1 MDVPT
6 ASTAGRQSTS
16 EEPRMS
22 HESSLSSVSTTSL
35 VFDRL
40 HEQNEKNYTSSS
52 NRRRT
57 PSTSRVAYADHPD
70 DDDEGDE
77 YKESDAN
84 DLETGPFLASAGVT
98 RRVGMDRGLKK
109 GLLILGAAFVF
120 AWGAALFVFLSSKSY
135 RHGSQVDHDPSATH
149 RGSGKPVT
157 LDQVMSG
164 FWSPYSHSIRWIEG
178 PNGEDGLLLE
188 QGARGKDYLVV
199 EDVRSAKQEA
209 RQISA
214 DVAQS
219 RTLMKNPWIDYN
231 GRQLTPH
238 GSVPSKDMKK
248 VLVYTDREHN
258 WRHSFTALYWIL
270 DVETQTVEPLDPQNA
285 DKRVQ
290 LATWSPQSNA
300 IVFTRDNNLYLR
312 KLDGD
317 KKVTQITT
325 DGGPEYFYGI
335 PDWVY
340 EEEVFAGNSATWYSQ
355 DGKFVAFLRTNETG
369 VPEYPLQY
377 FLSRPSGGAKPPGEE
392 TYPEER
398 RIKYPRAGSHNPV
411 VDLLFY
417 DVERGD
423 VFSVDISGGFT
434 DDDRLINMVLWANDK
449 VLIKETN
456 RVSDIMRVVL
466 VDVVARTG
474 KTVNTIDVG
483 KIDGGWFEISHETL
497 FIPADPANGRPED
510 GYVDTVVHD
519 NGDHL
524 AYFSPMDNPEPVYLT
539 GGNWEVVDSPSAVD
553 LKNNLVYFVSTK
565 ESSIQRHVY
574 SVYLNGTDLKP
585 FTDTSFES
593 YYGISFS
600 SGAGFSLLS
609 YQGPKV
615 PWQKVISTPS
625 NPTKYELVIEKNEQL
640 AENAKKYELPILKY
654 GTIKVDDVE
663 LNYIERR
670 PPHFSDKKK
679 YPVLF
684 QQYSGPGSQSVNKR
698 FTVDFQS
705 YVASALGYV
714 VVTVDGRGT
723 GYIGRKARV
732 LIREKLGHWE
742 AHDQI
747 AAAKIWS
754 AKKYVDSSRIA
765 IWGWSYG
772 GFNTLKTLEMD
783 AGQTFS
789 YGMAVAPVTDW
800 RFYDSIYTERYM
812 RTPQLNPDGYD
823 QTAISNVTALAG
835 NVRWLMMHGVS
846 DDNVHYQNTL
856 TLLDKLDLEGIE
868 NYDVH
873 VFPDSDHGIYF
884 HNANKIV
891 YDKLSN
897 WLINAFNGEWLKISG
912 AKPKAESKE
921 KERRRRSTQVYDV

>member
-1 MDVPT
+1 MAAPSVAT
-6 ASTAGRQSTS
+6 ASRQPTDA
-16 EEPRMS
+16 EDNRMS
-22 HESSLSSVSTTSL
+22 HESSISSVSTTSL
-35 VFDRL
+35 VFERL
-40 HEQNEKNYTSSS
+40 HEQTEKAAYSSS
-52 NRRRT
+52 SASQRRRT
-57 PSTSRVAYADHPD
+57 PSTSRPAYADNPD
-70 DDDEGDE
+70 DFDDENDV
-77 YKESDAN
+77 KESDTN
-84 DLETGPFLASAGVT
+84 DPETGPLMASTGVG
-98 RRVGMDRGLKK
+98 RRVGMDRGLKR
-109 GLLILGAAFVF
+109 GLLLLAAAFIF
-120 AWGAALFVFLSSKSY
+120 AWGTALFVFLSNKSY
-135 RHGSQVDHDPSATH
+135 KHGSQVDHDPSATQ

-164 FWSPYSHSIRWIEG
+164 FWSPYSHSISWIEG

-199 EDVRSAKQEA
+199 EDVRSGNKEA
-209 RQISA
+209 RQVA
-214 DVAQS
+214 VDVVQS

-231 GRQLTPH
+231 GKQLTPFETW
-238 GSVPSKDMKK
+238 PSKDMKK
-248 VLVYTDREHN
+248 VLVATGRQHN
-258 WRHSFTALYWIL
+258 WRHSFTALYWIF
-270 DVETQTVEPLDPQNA
+270 DVETQTVEPLDPEN
-285 DKRVQ
+285 DSGRVQ

-312 KLDGD
+312 NLDN
-317 KKVTQITT
+317 KKVTQITK

-340 EEEVFAGNSATWYSQ
+340 EEEVFAGNSATWFSQ
-355 DGKFVAFLRTNETG
+355 DGKFIAFLRTNETG

-377 FLSRPSGGAKPPGEE
+377 FLSRPTGKTKPPGEE
-392 TYPEER
+392 TYPDEK

-411 VDLLFY
+411 VDVLFY
-417 DVERGD
+417 DVTRGD
-423 VFSVDISGGFT
+423 VFSVDISDAFP
-434 DDDRLINMVLWANDK
+434 DDDRLINMVLWANQK

-483 KIDGGWFEISHETL
+483 KIDGGWFEISHETQ

-510 GYVDTVVHD
+510 GYVDTVIHD
-519 NGDHL
+519 NGDHI
-524 AYFSPMDNPEPVYLT
+524 AYFSPMDNPKPVYLT
-539 GGNWEVVDSPSAVD
+539 SGNWEVVDGPSAVD

-574 SVYLNGTDLKP
+574 SVHLNGSDLKP
-585 FTDTSFES
+585 FTDTSLES

-609 YQGPKV
+609 YYGPKV
-615 PWQKVISTPS
+615 PWQKVVSTPG
-625 NPTKYELVIEKNEQL
+625 NPVKYEHIVEQNTEL
-640 AENAKKYELPILKY
+640 AENAKKYQLPILKY

-663 LNYIERR
+663 LNYVERR
-670 PPHFSDKKK
+670 PPHFSEKKK

-684 QQYSGPGSQSVNKR
+684 QQYSGPGSQSVSKK
-698 FTVDFQS
+698 FSVDFQS
-705 YVASALGYV
+705 YIASALGYI

-723 GYIGRKARV
+723 GFIGRKARV
-732 LIREKLGHWE
+732 VVREKLGHWE

-747 AAAKIWS
+747 AAAQNW
-754 AKKYVDSSRIA
+754 AARKYVDPSRIA

-772 GFNTLKTLEMD
+772 GFNALKTLEMD
-783 AGQTFS
+783 GGQTFS

-812 RTPQLNPDGYD
+812 RTPQLNPDGYK
-823 QTAISNVTALAG
+823 QTAITNVSALAG

-846 DDNVHYQNTL
+846 DDNVHYQSTL
-856 TLLDKLDLEGIE
+856 TLLDKLNLEGIE

-897 WLINAFNGEWLKISG
+897 WLINAFNGEWLKITD
-912 AKPKAESKE
+912 AKPVMEPKE
-921 KERRRRSTQVYDV
+921 KERSLTA